1 MMNKIFCILC
11 LVYMLSCA
19 SPSEKEAVAIRN
31 GEVSISYTMAG
42 NGDTCIVF
50 VHGWGISKEYWKEQ
64 IEELSSDYKVVALD
78 LGGHG
83 QSGHN
88 RENWTIEEFAKDVR
102 AVIDGLHLNNVIL
115 VGHSMGG
122 EIILQTALSF
132 PAKVI
137 GFIGI
142 DNFKQFVTS
151 FTPQEEKQVSDFMQS
166 LKSNFDTTATMYTR
180 LALFPRGYSDTNSV
194 NRVIRSIRQTDSA
207 VAIKALE
214 SLMYFA
220 LKDSEMIS
228 RFPIPAHLIVS
239 DYTAT
244 NEESFRRA
252 AKAGSSIRVIKG
264 TGHYPMIEQ
273 PHQFTELLKETIHEI
288 GKRQ

>member
-1 MMNKIFCILC
+1 
-11 LVYMLSCA
+11 MLSCA
-19 SPSEKEAVAIRN
+19 SPSEKEAVAIKN
-31 GEVSISYTMAG
+31 GEVSLSYTMAG
-42 NGDTCIVF
+42 NGDTSIVF

-64 IEELSSDYKVVALD
+64 IEELSSDYTVVSLD

-228 RFPIPAHLIVS
+228 RLPIPAHLIVS

>member
-19 SPSEKEAVAIRN
+19 SPSEKEAVAIKN

-42 NGDTCIVF
+42 NGDTSIVF

-228 RFPIPAHLIVS
+228 RLPIPAHLIVS

>member
-1 MMNKIFCILC
+1 
-11 LVYMLSCA
+11 
-19 SPSEKEAVAIRN
+19 
-31 GEVSISYTMAG
+31 MAG

-64 IEELSSDYKVVALD
+64 IEELSSDYTVVALD

-228 RFPIPAHLIVS
+228 RLPIPAHLIVS

>member
-19 SPSEKEAVAIRN
+19 SPSEKEAVAIKN
-31 GEVSISYTMAG
+31 GEVSLSYTMAG
-42 NGDTCIVF
+42 NGDTSIVF

-64 IEELSSDYKVVALD
+64 IEELSSDYTVVSLD

-166 LKSNFDTTATMYTR
+166 LKTNFDTTATMYTR

-228 RFPIPAHLIVS
+228 RLPIPAHLIVS

>member
-1 MMNKIFCILC
+1 MIKLFFACCLLSILAC
-11 LVYMLSCA
+11 T
-19 SPSEKEAVAIRN
+19 SPSEKKLVGIKN
-31 GEVSISYTMAG
+31 GEVSIAYTISG
-42 NGDTCIVF
+42 SGDTSIVF
-50 VHGWGISKEYWKEQ
+50 VHGWGISKEYWKQ
-64 IEELSSDYKVVALD
+64 QQDALSSEYTVVALD

-88 RENWTIEEFAKDVR
+88 RENWTIENFAKDVR

-122 EIILQTALSF
+122 EIILQTALTL
-132 PAKVI
+132 PGKVI

-151 FTPQEEKQVSDFMQS
+151 FTPKDENEINEFMQS
-166 LKSNFDTTATMYTR
+166 LKTNFDTTATMYTR
-180 LALFPRGYSDTNSV
+180 LALFPQGYKDTISV
-194 NRVIRSIRQTDSA
+194 NRVVNSLQQTDSM

-220 LKDSEMIS
+220 LKDSEMLTRLS
-228 RFPIPAHLIVS
+228 IPAHLIVS

-244 NEESFRRA
+244 NKESFRRA

-264 TGHYPMIEQ
+264 TGHYPMIEKPQ
-273 PHQFTELLKETIHEI
+273 QFTELLRETIHEI
-288 GKRQ
+288 SRKQ

>member
-1 MMNKIFCILC
+1 MIKLFFAGC
-11 LVYMLSCA
+11 LFSILSCVLT
-19 SPSEKEAVAIRN
+19 SEKKPAEIKN
-31 GEVSISYTMAG
+31 GDVSISYTLAG
-42 NGDTCIVF
+42 NGDTSIVF

-228 RFPIPAHLIVS
+228 RLPIPAHLIVS

>member
-1 MMNKIFCILC
+1 MIKLFFACC
-11 LVYMLSCA
+11 LFSVLSCV
-19 SPSEKEAVAIRN
+19 STFEKKHVAIKN
-31 GEVSISYTMAG
+31 GDVSIAYTMSG
-42 NGDTCIVF
+42 NGDTSIVF
-50 VHGWGISKEYWKEQ
+50 VHGWGISKEYWKQQLEA
-64 IEELSSDYKVVALD
+64 LSSDYTVVALD

-102 AVIDGLHLNNVIL
+102 AVIDGLQLNNVIL

-122 EIILQTALSF
+122 EIILQTALTL
-132 PAKVI
+132 PGKVI

-151 FTPQEEKQVSDFMQS
+151 FTPQEEKQVSEFMQD
-166 LKSNFDTTATMYTR
+166 LKTNFDSTATMYTR
-180 LALFPRGYSDTNSV
+180 LALFPQGYPDTNSV
-194 NRVIRSIRQTDSA
+194 NRVVRSIRQTDSV

-228 RFPIPAHLIVS
+228 RLPIPAHLIVS

-244 NEESFRRA
+244 NEESFRKA

-264 TGHYPMIEQ
+264 TGHYPMIEKGQ
-273 PHQFTELLKETIHEI
+273 QFTELLRETIHEI
-288 GKRQ
+288 GRKQ

>member
-1 MMNKIFCILC
+1 MNKIFCILC

-19 SPSEKEAVAIRN
+19 PPSEKEAVAIKN

-42 NGDTCIVF
+42 NGDTSIVF

-64 IEELSSDYKVVALD
+64 IEELSSDYTVVSLD

-166 LKSNFDTTATMYTR
+166 LKTNFDTTATMYTR

-228 RFPIPAHLIVS
+228 RLPIPAHLIVS

-273 PHQFTELLKETIHEI
+273 PHQFTELLRETIHEI

>member
-64 IEELSSDYKVVALD
+64 IEELSSDYTVVALD

-228 RFPIPAHLIVS
+228 RLPIPAHLIVS

>member
-19 SPSEKEAVAIRN
+19 SPSEKEAVAIKN

-42 NGDTCIVF
+42 NGDTSIVF

-64 IEELSSDYKVVALD
+64 IEELSSDYTVVALD

-228 RFPIPAHLIVS
+228 RLPIPAHLIVS

>member
-19 SPSEKEAVAIRN
+19 SPSEKEAVAIKN
-31 GEVSISYTMAG
+31 GEVSLSYTMAG
-42 NGDTCIVF
+42 NGDTSIVF

-228 RFPIPAHLIVS
+228 RLPIPAHLIVS

-273 PHQFTELLKETIHEI
+273 PHQFTELLRETIHEI

>member
-19 SPSEKEAVAIRN
+19 SPSEKEAVAIKN
-31 GEVSISYTMAG
+31 GEVSLSYTMAG
-42 NGDTCIVF
+42 NGDTSIVF

>member
-1 MMNKIFCILC
+1 MIKVFLAGC
-11 LVYMLSCA
+11 LFSILSCVLT
-19 SPSEKEAVAIRN
+19 SEKKPAEIKN
-31 GEVSISYTMAG
+31 GDVSISYTLAG
-42 NGDTCIVF
+42 NGDTSIVF

-64 IEELSSDYKVVALD
+64 IEELSSDYTVVSLD

-166 LKSNFDTTATMYTR
+166 LKTNFDTTATMYTR
-180 LALFPRGYSDTNSV
+180 LALFPQGYSDTNSV

-228 RFPIPAHLIVS
+228 RLPIPAHLIVS

>member
-1 MMNKIFCILC
+1 MIKVFLAGC
-11 LVYMLSCA
+11 LFSILSCVLT
-19 SPSEKEAVAIRN
+19 SEKKPAEIKN
-31 GEVSISYTMAG
+31 GDVSISYTLAG
-42 NGDTCIVF
+42 NGDTSIVF

-228 RFPIPAHLIVS
+228 RLPIPAHLIVS

>member
-19 SPSEKEAVAIRN
+19 SPSEKEAVAIKN
-31 GEVSISYTMAG
+31 GEVSLSYTMAG
-42 NGDTCIVF
+42 NGDTSIVF

-64 IEELSSDYKVVALD
+64 IEELSSDYTVVSLD

-273 PHQFTELLKETIHEI
+273 PHQFTELLRETIHEI

>member
-19 SPSEKEAVAIRN
+19 SPSEKEAVAIKN
-31 GEVSISYTMAG
+31 GEVSLSYTMAG
-42 NGDTCIVF
+42 NGDTSIVF

-64 IEELSSDYKVVALD
+64 IEELSSDYTVVSLD

-220 LKDSEMIS
+220 LKDSELIS
-228 RFPIPAHLIVS
+228 RLSIPAHLIVS

-244 NEESFRRA
+244 NEKSFQRA
-252 AKAGSSIRVIKG
+252 AKMGSSIRVIKG

>member
-1 MMNKIFCILC
+1 L
-11 LVYMLSCA
+11 
-19 SPSEKEAVAIRN
+19 
-31 GEVSISYTMAG
+31 
-42 NGDTCIVF
+42 GDT
-50 VHGWGISKEYWKEQ
+50 GK
-64 IEELSSDYKVVALD
+64 A
-78 LGGHG
+78 
-83 QSGHN
+83 GHN

-102 AVIDGLHLNNVIL
+102 AVIDGLQLNNVIL

-122 EIILQTALSF
+122 EIILQTALTL
-132 PAKVI
+132 PGKVI

-151 FTPQEEKQVSDFMQS
+151 FTPQEEKQVSEFMQD
-166 LKSNFDTTATMYTR
+166 LKTNFDSTATMYTR
-180 LALFPRGYSDTNSV
+180 LALFPQGYPDTNSV
-194 NRVIRSIRQTDSA
+194 NRVVRSIRQTDSV

-228 RFPIPAHLIVS
+228 RLPIPAHLIVS

-244 NEESFRRA
+244 NEESFRTA

-264 TGHYPMIEQ
+264 TGHYPMIEKGQ
-273 PHQFTELLKETIHEI
+273 QFTELLRETIHEI
-288 GKRQ
+288 GRKQ

>member
-1 MMNKIFCILC
+1 MIKVFLAGC
-11 LVYMLSCA
+11 LFSILSCVLT
-19 SPSEKEAVAIRN
+19 SEKKPAEIKN
-31 GEVSISYTMAG
+31 GDVSISYTMAG
-42 NGDTCIVF
+42 NGDTSIVF

-64 IEELSSDYKVVALD
+64 IEELSSDYTVVALD

-166 LKSNFDTTATMYTR
+166 LKTNFDTTATMYTR
-180 LALFPRGYSDTNSV
+180 LALFPQGYSDTNSV

-228 RFPIPAHLIVS
+228 RLPIPAHLIVS

>member
-1 MMNKIFCILC
+1 MIKVFLAGC
-11 LVYMLSCA
+11 LFSILSCVLT
-19 SPSEKEAVAIRN
+19 SEKKPAEIKN
-31 GEVSISYTMAG
+31 GDVSISYTMAG

-64 IEELSSDYKVVALD
+64 IEELSSDYTVVALD

-228 RFPIPAHLIVS
+228 RLPIPAHLIVS

>member
-19 SPSEKEAVAIRN
+19 SPSEKEAVAIKN
-31 GEVSISYTMAG
+31 GEVSLSYTMAG
-42 NGDTCIVF
+42 NGDTSIVF

-166 LKSNFDTTATMYTR
+166 LKTNFDTTATMYTR
-180 LALFPRGYSDTNSV
+180 LALFPQGYSDTNSV

-228 RFPIPAHLIVS
+228 RLPIPAHLIVS

>member
-19 SPSEKEAVAIRN
+19 SPSEKEAVAIKN
-31 GEVSISYTMAG
+31 GEVSLSYTMAG
-42 NGDTCIVF
+42 NGDTSIVF

-64 IEELSSDYKVVALD
+64 IEELSSDYTVVSLD

-228 RFPIPAHLIVS
+228 RLPIPAHLIVS

>member
-1 MMNKIFCILC
+1 MIKVFLAGC
-11 LVYMLSCA
+11 LFSILSCVLT
-19 SPSEKEAVAIRN
+19 SEKKPAEIKN
-31 GEVSISYTMAG
+31 GDVSISYTLAG
-42 NGDTCIVF
+42 NGDTSIVF

-64 IEELSSDYKVVALD
+64 IEELSSDYTVVSLD

-228 RFPIPAHLIVS
+228 RLPIPAHLIVS

>member
-1 MMNKIFCILC
+1 MIKVFLAGC
-11 LVYMLSCA
+11 LFSILSCVLT
-19 SPSEKEAVAIRN
+19 SEKKPAEIKN
-31 GEVSISYTMAG
+31 GDVSISYTMAG
-42 NGDTCIVF
+42 NGDTSIVF

-64 IEELSSDYKVVALD
+64 IEELSSDYTVVSLD

-228 RFPIPAHLIVS
+228 RLPIPAHLIVS

>member
-19 SPSEKEAVAIRN
+19 SPSEKEAVAIKN

-42 NGDTCIVF
+42 NGDTSIVF

-228 RFPIPAHLIVS
+228 RLPIPAHLIVS

-273 PHQFTELLKETIHEI
+273 PHQFTELLRETIHEI

>member
-1 MMNKIFCILC
+1 
-11 LVYMLSCA
+11 MLSCA
-19 SPSEKEAVAIRN
+19 PPSEKEAVAIKN

-42 NGDTCIVF
+42 NGDTSIVF

-228 RFPIPAHLIVS
+228 RLPIPAHLIVS

>member
-19 SPSEKEAVAIRN
+19 PPSEKEAVAIKN

-42 NGDTCIVF
+42 NGDTSIVF

-166 LKSNFDTTATMYTR
+166 LKTNFDTTATMYTR
-180 LALFPRGYSDTNSV
+180 LALFPQGYSDTNSV

-220 LKDSEMIS
+220 LK
-228 RFPIPAHLIVS
+228 
-239 DYTAT
+239 
-244 NEESFRRA
+244 
-252 AKAGSSIRVIKG
+252 
-264 TGHYPMIEQ
+264 
-273 PHQFTELLKETIHEI
+273 
-288 GKRQ
+288 

>member
-19 SPSEKEAVAIRN
+19 SPSEKEAVAIKN
-31 GEVSISYTMAG
+31 GEVSLSYTMAG
-42 NGDTCIVF
+42 NGDTSIVF

-64 IEELSSDYKVVALD
+64 IEELSSDYTVVALD

-228 RFPIPAHLIVS
+228 RLPIPAHLIVS

>member
-1 MMNKIFCILC
+1 MNKIFCILC

-19 SPSEKEAVAIRN
+19 PPSEKEAVAIKN

-42 NGDTCIVF
+42 NGDTSIVF

-228 RFPIPAHLIVS
+228 RLPIPAHLIVS